1 MTKTDLIP
9 DLSHL
14 TEDERRII
22 ESVMMR
28 QKEEEQKETEIMK
41 RKQDEVKVLED
52 TIRQRNLQ
60 RRNMGNEL
68 DATCQICLK
77 TKFADGVGHICN
89 YCAVRCCARCG
100 GKVSLRSSKIIWVCI
115 LCRKKQELLIKTGQW
130 IHTAGSLR
138 GPDSEA
144 GSNAGTPVSTP
155 TPSLIGDKRPRLERT
170 TSSEKENNKPMERM
184 VLQRTNSLQGNES
197 QTYWRQL
204 PREPS
209 DTHRCVSRGQ
219 RRYSAT
225 SEKHDFDGRSDRSH
239 IYQDQNN
246 YHEPPRLD
254 VTTDFGRRPS
264 ITENRRKLS
273 ESEGMRNDSLSSDQS
288 ENMRPPPPKPF
299 RQRAR
304 VPSQN
309 LMDTSSNNMGRRP
322 RRRSLSSSEE
332 ELRSTSGGTSCDDY
346 EVESESVSEKGEV
359 ENSSD
364 KSWKQEDNVTSRVKN
379 LVSHPVTWQPS
390 SDGAKMVGHMVL
402 KKDSNAP
409 GHVSSAA
416 ILGLKIVGGKTLE
429 NGKLGAIVEKV
440 KRGSIADS
448 VGHLRPG
455 DEVLDW
461 NGRSLQNKTF
471 EEVYDILAETRHE
484 PQVELVVSRMLSDIG
499 RQSGPMKYVRPNN
512 ISRELP
518 NPRGRDRPA
527 VTVTSP
533 TSPDQYHPRASS
545 PSHCGRIQVKLWF
558 DPAAHQL
565 AVTVVGAMNLR
576 RRSGTSPRNPYAK
589 LFLLPDRSEK
599 SKRRT
604 RAIANTL
611 EPRWNQTFLY
621 SPVRRADLRIRS
633 LEVTVFDYDRYEA
646 SHYIGEV
653 VIELSS
659 ALLDGEPE
667 WYYLTACEE
676 SINQRRGGYLDTEV
690 CSPIGSLDHI
700 SPPSTTSR
708 LSDSD
713 PSELDPEEA
722 AIGPGPR
729 DKRCDVASISSF
741 GSSASPPFEPD
752 YERRR
757 GVSYATQGGRRDN
770 RPVPATLRDDYYR
783 RSSTREDSG
792 RSHQVLTRQRSHSA
806 APTDYPEISRLGRA
820 RSRSP
825 RRVSDPGS
833 RSLSPPENRISG
845 AIPSRSVMASRSAV
859 TTPTGS
865 PKKRQLPQIPPS
877 AFHLSREKM
886 RQESDDRPRQLR
898 SHQMS
903 NYRMSNTVGPNSAR
917 LYSGHSDNDLLGYER
932 GTRYRGY
939 AQDDRLRKSDGLL
952 SPDREGVADSDIESV
967 VSGMSALST
976 QSERP
981 MKSNARRG
989 EVMQSGTSNGGMDRR
1004 MMSERSISQSDCPP
1018 DDKIDGSLSDT
1029 AVNRQSLERSKRGH
1043 GRDSRTSSKGD
1054 RNLSKKS
1061 SSTSQLSATD
1071 RKRQQSTSGI
1081 QRCQEVIPPNRLV
1094 RQTSRESTDGSSM
1107 NSVSSDGSSWVALSR
1122 LAPESSGQLSEF
1134 VEGLG
1139 PGQLV
1144 GRQVLGT
1151 PALGDVQLA
1160 LCDRKGH
1167 LEVEVIRARGL
1178 QTKPNAKVLP
1188 APYVKV
1194 YLVNG
1199 KRCIAK
1205 AKTSTARRTLDP
1217 LYQQQLVFHE
1227 NYSGCVLQ
1235 VTVWGDYGRIEGKK
1249 VFMGVAQIML
1259 DDLVL
1264 SSLVIGWYKLFGTH
1278 SLVSL
1283 PPVSKRGSSNSLDS
1297 IG

>member
-1 MTKTDLIP
+1 MNQLSKTEQVLKEMRQYLIDILVLSEIRWTGNGLEKFSDGYVMAFSGHPSVHRTGVGLLMSPLAHKAMKNWNPVNERIMTARFVSNHTKMTIIACYAPTNEADEEEKDAFYNMLHLVTKDVPRHDVLCVVGDLNAKVGADRQYCPEVLGPHGMGEINENGTLLIDYALSNDLIIGGSMF
-9 DLSHL
+9 DH
-14 TEDERRII
+14 
-22 ESVMMR
+22 
-28 QKEEEQKETEIMK
+28 K
-41 RKQDEVKVLED
+41 
-52 TIRQRNLQ
+52 TIH
-60 RRNMGNEL
+60 
-68 DATCQICLK
+68 K
-77 TKFADGVGHICN
+77 
-89 YCAVRCCARCG
+89 Y
-100 GKVSLRSSKIIWVCI
+100 
-115 LCRKKQELLIKTGQW
+115 
-130 IHTAGSLR
+130 
-138 GPDSEA
+138 
-144 GSNAGTPVSTP
+144 
-155 TPSLIGDKRPRLERT
+155 
-170 TSSEKENNKPMERM
+170 
-184 VLQRTNSLQGNES
+184 
-197 QTYWRQL
+197 
-204 PREPS
+204 
-209 DTHRCVSRGQ
+209 
-219 RRYSAT
+219 
-225 SEKHDFDGRSDRSH
+225 
-239 IYQDQNN
+239 
-246 YHEPPRLD
+246 
-254 VTTDFGRRPS
+254 
-264 ITENRRKLS
+264 
-273 ESEGMRNDSLSSDQS
+273 
-288 ENMRPPPPKPF
+288 
-299 RQRAR
+299 
-304 VPSQN
+304 
-309 LMDTSSNNMGRRP
+309 
-322 RRRSLSSSEE
+322 
-332 ELRSTSGGTSCDDY
+332 
-346 EVESESVSEKGEV
+346 
-359 ENSSD
+359 
-364 KSWKQEDNVTSRVKN
+364 
-379 LVSHPVTWQPS
+379 TW
-390 SDGAKMVGHMVL
+390 
-402 KKDSNAP
+402 
-409 GHVSSAA
+409 
-416 ILGLKIVGGKTLE
+416 
-429 NGKLGAIVEKV
+429 
-440 KRGSIADS
+440 
-448 VGHLRPG
+448 
-455 DEVLDW
+455 
-461 NGRSLQNKTF
+461 
-471 EEVYDILAETRHE
+471 
-484 PQVELVVSRMLSDIG
+484 
-499 RQSGPMKYVRPNN
+499 
-512 ISRELP
+512 
-518 NPRGRDRPA
+518 
-527 VTVTSP
+527 
-533 TSPDQYHPRASS
+533 
-545 PSHCGRIQVKLWF
+545 
-558 DPAAHQL
+558 
-565 AVTVVGAMNLR
+565 
-576 RRSGTSPRNPYAK
+576 
-589 LFLLPDRSEK
+589 
-599 SKRRT
+599 
-604 RAIANTL
+604 
-611 EPRWNQTFLY
+611 
-621 SPVRRADLRIRS
+621 
-633 LEVTVFDYDRYEA
+633 
-646 SHYIGEV
+646 
-653 VIELSS
+653 
-659 ALLDGEPE
+659 
-667 WYYLTACEE
+667 
-676 SINQRRGGYLDTEV
+676 
-690 CSPIGSLDHI
+690 
-700 SPPSTTSR
+700 
-708 LSDSD
+708 
-713 PSELDPEEA
+713 
-722 AIGPGPR
+722 
-729 DKRCDVASISSF
+729 
-741 GSSASPPFEPD
+741 
-752 YERRR
+752 
-757 GVSYATQGGRRDN
+757 
-770 RPVPATLRDDYYR
+770 
-783 RSSTREDSG
+783 EDSG

-1061 SSTSQLSATD
+1061 SSTSQLSATGRKRKLGFGKKD
-1071 RKRQQSTSGI
+1071 SKSGKITVHRSEEVAPSEMRHLVRQSESVSSDGELSNEGGEGGDRDNLDRIERFAKVSAYRKRQQSTSGI

-1283 PPVSKRGSSNSLDS
+1283 PPVTMSSKHRMVGRICAANIEQICRANIEWSEDSVQQTSSKYLKQTSNGRSNMYSKHRDNMSSKHRMVGGICAANIDHLCRANIKRSEEYVQQTSSKYVEKTLNSWRNMYS
-1297 IG
+1297 KHRSNMPRKHRMVGIICRANIKQICRANISSKHRTVGVICTANIETICRANIEWSEEYVQQTSNKH